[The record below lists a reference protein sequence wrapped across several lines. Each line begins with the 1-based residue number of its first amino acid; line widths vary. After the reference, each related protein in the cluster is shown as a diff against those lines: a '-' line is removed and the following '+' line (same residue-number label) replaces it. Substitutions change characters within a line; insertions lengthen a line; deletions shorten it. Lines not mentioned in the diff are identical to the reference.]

1 MLKMH
6 LQMSSCQNSQEN
18 FLICLKNIN
27 KNFNKE
33 EILKDIS
40 LNVRRGEFVSILGPS
55 GCGKSTLFNIITGLI
70 AADNGDVSIKGDIG
84 YMQQKD
90 LLLPWKNIFDNVVL
104 PLRIKGINKKV
115 FTDRAKKYIKI
126 MGLEGCEDKYPYQI
140 SGGMKQRASFL
151 RTFLSS
157 EDIMLLDEPFG
168 ALDSITKGK
177 MQKWLLE
184 MKSTLNN
191 TILFITHDIEEAIFL
206 SDRIY
211 VLSSRPGEIKEEISI
226 DFFKEDKL
234 NRLESEQMLKIKK
247 HILSLL

>member
-1 MLKMH
+1 MH
-6 LQMSSCQNSQEN
+6 LQMNSCQNSDQSI
-18 FLICLKNIN
+18 LISLININ
-27 KNFNKE
+27 KSFEQE

-40 LNVRRGEFVSILGPS
+40 LNINKGEFVSILGPS

-70 AADNGDVSIKGDIG
+70 AADNGTLSVKGDIG

-90 LLLPWKNIFDNVVL
+90 LLLPWKTIIDNVVL
-104 PLRIKGINKKV
+104 PLDIRGVNKKAS
-115 FTDRAKKYIKI
+115 REKANKYIDM
-126 MGLEGCEDKYPYQI
+126 MGLKGYENKYPYQL

-157 EDIMLLDEPFG
+157 EEIMLLDEPFG

-177 MQKWLLE
+177 MQRWLLE
-184 MKSTLNN
+184 MKTTLNN

-211 VLSSRPGEIKEEISI
+211 VMASKPGVIKEEII
-226 DFFKEDKL
+226 VDFFKEDKQ
-234 NRLESEQMLKIKK
+234 NRLLSQDMLKLKED
-247 HILSLL
+247 ILKIL